1 MDSYQRYNSWTDVR
15 SYESLNRSEDFS
27 GGGDGHHQNYAL
39 RSCYSAD
46 SIFGPPPPSQ
56 PPVLKRQNAEIW
68 DDGVPFPPI
77 PQFERRT
84 AGLVLPEMQQRLGLQ
99 LPLSGDDRGGREG
112 DFEDDW
118 DILPEIPSR
127 VTGGFAA
134 GVAEEQGEAV
144 VEQRADR
151 VEKANDLTNNVT
163 VTEIVEQAT
172 ESDISEL
179 PEYNQLLHEA
189 SQNLVTNVI
198 KDAMQ
203 NTADGLLSMHDEE
216 VENDLVL
223 HSEGMDFAWRLP
235 PLPQHFVP
243 MTPSCLNFYE
253 ARFVRT
259 AGMIGTVTMM
269 ASKRSAHRR
278 ICKKYMEQKYRYFNI
293 VTGEELTEMESGRLL
308 RQNYHVQIWEYDYDR
323 MRNIKW
329 QGTNEERRE
338 RFGDVILLCPCL
350 LGKCER

>member
-1 MDSYQRYNSWTDVR
+1 MDSHQRYNCWTDVW
-15 SYESLNRSEDFS
+15 SSESLNRSEDFS
-27 GGGDGHHQNYAL
+27 GGGDDHHQNYGL

-56 PPVLKRQNAEIW
+56 PPVLRRQNAEIW
-68 DDGVPFPPI
+68 DDSVPFPPI
-77 PQFERRT
+77 PQLERQT

-99 LPLSGDDRGGREG
+99 LPLSGDGRGGREG

-134 GVAEEQGEAV
+134 GVAEEQEEEAV
-144 VEQRADR
+144 
-151 VEKANDLTNNVT
+151 DLTDSM
-163 VTEIVEQAT
+163 TEAT

-179 PEYNQLLHEA
+179 QYNQLLHEA

-235 PLPQHFVP
+235 PLPQHFAP

-253 ARFVRT
+253 ARFIHT
-259 AGMIGTVTMM
+259 ARMIGTMTMM
-269 ASKRSAHRR
+269 ASRRSAHRR
-278 ICKKYMEQKYRYFNI
+278 ICEKYMDQKYRYFNI
-293 VTGEELTEMESGRLL
+293 VTGEELTEMEGGRWLTM
-308 RQNYHVQIWEYDYDR
+308 NSHVQIWEYDYDR

-329 QGTNEERRE
+329 RGTTEERRE
-338 RFGDVILLCPCL
+338 RFGDVILRCPCL
-350 LGKCER
+350 LEKCER